1 MRLWL
6 FRDRDFNNT
15 IIISGTSAHE
25 YLGEQSKYK
34 YKFWCKFCCW
44 PPFTVIASL
53 VPRKLLIF
61 PLNFGLSY
69 FVLVLVF
76 SLSASE
82 LASASLLVP
91 NYIFGVIRS
100 YIYVWFSIF
109 TLLVA
114 CKKSFAC
121 CCCNFFHPR
130 YFVYRSLS
138 IFHIDVVR
146 RRMFL
151 RPGPQIQQLWY
162 QLRGL
167 HLFCVKQIATRCK
180 HICLSFHTHLSEC
193 FTKRVRPLHNN
204 TSTQTCC
211 VSLQTRLST
220 LPVPFQ
226 TCLSARLVNENW
238 IQTTLTLTVIVPAF
252 GCMGTHFNFNFNRYS

>member
-1 MRLWL
+1 MRIW
-6 FRDRDFNNT
+6 D
-15 IIISGTSAHE
+15 
-25 YLGEQSKYK
+25 
-34 YKFWCKFCCW
+34 
-44 PPFTVIASL
+44 
-53 VPRKLLIF
+53 
-61 PLNFGLSY
+61 
-69 FVLVLVF
+69 
-76 SLSASE
+76 
-82 LASASLLVP
+82 
-91 NYIFGVIRS
+91 IFGVIRS

-180 HICLSFHTHLSEC
+180 HICLSFHTHCPSVSRSEFGRC
-193 FTKRVRPLHNN
+193 TITLRRKHVVSRCKRDCPHTQFRSKHVCLRGSLTKIGFRPL
-204 TSTQTCC
+204 
-211 VSLQTRLST
+211 
-220 LPVPFQ
+220 
-226 TCLSARLVNENW
+226 
-238 IQTTLTLTVIVPAF
+238 
-252 GCMGTHFNFNFNRYS
+252 

>member
-1 MRLWL
+1 M
-6 FRDRDFNNT
+6 
-15 IIISGTSAHE
+15 ITS
-25 YLGEQSKYK
+25 S
-34 YKFWCKFCCW
+34 
-44 PPFTVIASL
+44 

-61 PLNFGLSY
+61 PLNFGLSF

-121 CCCNFFHPR
+121 CCCNSFICDF
-130 YFVYRSLS
+130 LS
-138 IFHIDVVR
+138 IDTKIHIDVVR

-151 RPGPQIQQLWY
+151 RPGP
-162 QLRGL
+162 
-167 HLFCVKQIATRCK
+167 ATNSTALIPTAGFAFILCQAN
-180 HICLSFHTHLSEC
+180 CNPLQTYLSELPHPSV
-193 FTKRVRPLHNN
+193 RVFHEA
-204 TSTQTCC
+204 S
-211 VSLQTRLST
+211 
-220 LPVPFQ
+220 
-226 TCLSARLVNENW
+226 SAAA
-238 IQTTLTLTVIVPAF
+238 Q
-252 GCMGTHFNFNFNRYS
+252 

>member
-1 MRLWL
+1 M
-6 FRDRDFNNT
+6 
-15 IIISGTSAHE
+15 
-25 YLGEQSKYK
+25 
-34 YKFWCKFCCW
+34 
-44 PPFTVIASL
+44 IASL

-109 TLLVA
+109 TLLFA

-138 IFHIDVVR
+138 KIHIDVVR

-151 RPGPQIQQLWY
+151 RPGPATNSTALIPTA
-162 QLRGL
+162 GL
-167 HLFCVKQIATRCK
+167 AFILCQANCNPLQTY
-180 HICLSFHTHLSEC
+180 LSELPPHLSEC
-193 FTKRVRPLHNN
+193 FTKRVRPLHNI

-220 LPVPFQ
+220 HPVPFQ

-238 IQTTLTLTVIVPAF
+238 IQTTLIR
-252 GCMGTHFNFNFNRYS
+252 GIS

>member
-138 IFHIDVVR
+138 KIHIDVVR

-151 RPGPQIQQLWY
+151 RPGPATNSTALIPTA
-162 QLRGL
+162 GL
-167 HLFCVKQIATRCK
+167 AFILCQANCNPLQTY
-180 HICLSFHTHLSEC
+180 LSELPHPSV
-193 FTKRVRPLHNN
+193 RVFHEA
-204 TSTQTCC
+204 S
-211 VSLQTRLST
+211 
-220 LPVPFQ
+220 
-226 TCLSARLVNENW
+226 SAAA
-238 IQTTLTLTVIVPAF
+238 Q
-252 GCMGTHFNFNFNRYS
+252 

>member
-1 MRLWL
+1 MI
-6 FRDRDFNNT
+6 T
-15 IIISGTSAHE
+15 
-25 YLGEQSKYK
+25 
-34 YKFWCKFCCW
+34 
-44 PPFTVIASL
+44 SL

-61 PLNFGLSY
+61 PLNFGLSF

-121 CCCNFFHPR
+121 CCCIFFHPR
-130 YFVYRSLS
+130 DFVYRSLS

-146 RRMFL
+146 RRMFF
-151 RPGPQIQQLWY
+151 RPGP
-162 QLRGL
+162 
-167 HLFCVKQIATRCK
+167 ATNSTALIPTAGFAFILCQAN
-180 HICLSFHTHLSEC
+180 CNPLQTYLSELPHPSV
-193 FTKRVRPLHNN
+193 RVFHEA
-204 TSTQTCC
+204 S
-211 VSLQTRLST
+211 
-220 LPVPFQ
+220 
-226 TCLSARLVNENW
+226 SAAA
-238 IQTTLTLTVIVPAF
+238 Q
-252 GCMGTHFNFNFNRYS
+252 

>member
-61 PLNFGLSY
+61 PLNFGLSF

-138 IFHIDVVR
+138 KIHIDVVR

-151 RPGPQIQQLWY
+151 RPGP
-162 QLRGL
+162 
-167 HLFCVKQIATRCK
+167 ATNSTALTPTAGFAFILCQAN
-180 HICLSFHTHLSEC
+180 CNPLQTHLSEFLPPWRNIC
-193 FTKRVRPLHNN
+193 A
-204 TSTQTCC
+204 S
-211 VSLQTRLST
+211 VSRS
-220 LPVPFQ
+220 
-226 TCLSARLVNENW
+226 E
-238 IQTTLTLTVIVPAF
+238 F
-252 GCMGTHFNFNFNRYS
+252 GCCTITNETVHPPSSVPNMFVCAPR